1 MKSEK
6 HLEVTKALFKAQ
18 GLIEQTVEKN
28 ATNPHFGRAYTDL
41 AALWKAVKPH
51 LQACGLLVVQTPFTK
66 DNGDVSVITEIIHVE
81 TGEWINCELA
91 SKPRDLGPQAMGS
104 VITYL
109 KRYSLQSMLAI
120 PSEDDDGN
128 SASSTSAGT
137 SQKPTGKPSAKQQT
151 ATPPQAAQSPASGQP
166 VITKETLFQSGNT
179 AHEAR
184 AM

>member
-1 MKSEK
+1 MMDNL
-6 HLEVTKALFKAQ
+6 HL
-18 GLIEQTVEKN
+18 N
-28 ATNPHFGRAYTDL
+28 
-41 AALWKAVKPH
+41 
-51 LQACGLLVVQTPFTK
+51 ACGLLVIQTPFTK

-184 AM
+184 AMQWLREKKVDEGLWGVIGIQLNGKPFSELGNVAKACVESARAGA